1 MALIDYH
8 RITVDKDSDGKD
20 QSYLDKVFNTD
31 ITGYY
36 TSDSGSRK
44 ATKSVSIYFR
54 LDKPMYISSFDFDS
68 SVASS
73 DGSGYQ
79 MYLYAYSNE
88 NYNSGYVNLGGCS
101 VTDWSVGRGPVTYNI
116 DKTKIKKYQYFAL
129 SVSQG
134 CDDSYY
140 KNTAYVKVK
149 HVRLYAED
157 SMPKYILKD
166 SNENYYCKV
175 KDDMIAYNKDNIVED
190 NLMDDINTITKDN
203 LGLMNGNYRVL
214 RILVP

>member
-79 MYLYAYSNE
+79 MQLY
-88 NYNSGYVNLGGCS
+88 
-101 VTDWSVGRGPVTYNI
+101 GRGPVTYNI